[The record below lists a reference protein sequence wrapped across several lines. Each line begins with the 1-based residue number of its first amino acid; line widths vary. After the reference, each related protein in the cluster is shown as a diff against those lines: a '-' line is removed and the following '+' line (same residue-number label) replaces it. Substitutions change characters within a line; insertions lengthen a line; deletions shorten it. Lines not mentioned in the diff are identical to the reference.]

1 MNTYKTLTTRERVE
15 IYNAK
20 NRAER
25 EAATI
30 ARLKKIERDG
40 QAEIEAIREG
50 KHKSQATQ
58 LSFF

>member
-1 MNTYKTLTTRERVE
+1 MNTYKTLSTRERVA

-25 EAATI
+25 EAATV
-30 ARLKKIERDG
+30 ARLRKIERDG
-40 QAEIEAIREG
+40 AAEIEEIRNGE
-50 KHKSQATQ
+50 HKSQVTQ